1 MVDPCHRGALED
13 RGRLPRPA
21 DRADRPSA
29 GDIREGKGD
38 MSPDVGILMP
48 VGVTFEA
55 LTNIDFWTSVGVLA
69 GIYAIVALGLQVNTG
84 FTGIVNFGAAGFMA
98 VGAYS
103 MAILVLDAGVSF
115 WLSLPLAML
124 ITMLFGALVGLP
136 SLRLRADY
144 FAIATIAMAE
154 VVRLFAQN
162 ARDLTG
168 GNQGLFC
175 ADDDPSNCYANSW
188 RDVSDSI
195 NGFVENFWSDPATL
209 FPLLLVIWATVA
221 IATVALVYLQKTPW
235 GRVLRAIRE
244 DEDAAR
250 ALGKNTLLFKL
261 QSLAIAALLGATGGF
276 FLAINLATL
285 HPIDF
290 EPLITFFA
298 FSVLVLA
305 GLANYKGVFV
315 GAILFWFVIEGTR
328 FIELPDPPFT
338 ETRIAALRLAI
349 TGLLLIGLMA
359 FRPQGLFGK
368 RQEMVLGE

>member
-1 MVDPCHRGALED
+1 MTADPSSLVQFAVSFQE
-13 RGRLPRPA
+13 
-21 DRADRPSA
+21 
-29 GDIREGKGD
+29 
-38 MSPDVGILMP
+38 
-48 VGVTFEA
+48 
-55 LTNIDFWTSVGVLA
+55 LTEVNFWISVGVIA
-69 GIYAIVALGLQVNTG
+69 GTYAIVALGLQINTG
-84 FTGIVNFGAAGFMA
+84 FTGIVNFGMAGFMA
-98 VGAYS
+98 IGAYS
-103 MAILVLDAGVSF
+103 MAIFVVTAGFSF
-115 WLSLPLAML
+115 WVSLPLAML
-124 ITMLFGALVGLP
+124 VAMLFGVLVGLP

-154 VVRLFAQN
+154 MVRLFAQN
-162 ARDLTG
+162 ARELTG

-175 ADDDPSNCYANSW
+175 ADDDPSNCYTNSW

-195 NGFVENFWSDPATL
+195 NGFVENFWGDPATL
-209 FPLLLVIWATVA
+209 FPLLLVIWVTVGLAT
-221 IATVALVYLQKTPW
+221 IALQYLQKTPW

-250 ALGKNTLLFKL
+250 ALGKNALVFKL
-261 QSLAIAALLGATGGF
+261 QSLAIAALLGAIGGF
-276 FLAINLATL
+276 FLALNLATL
-285 HPIDF
+285 HPVDF
-290 EPLITFFA
+290 EPLVTFFA

-305 GLANYKGVFV
+305 GLANYKGVAV